1 MNYCIDF
8 DGKEY
13 KLVGYTLDIAS
24 KLDSVTNFI
33 AMDKPLGDKLKLMY
47 RTITEIIGVSET
59 EEILKPLNQA
69 DPNAI
74 NIVFMK
80 IVSEYEKPVLEYK
93 RERSK
98 ESYNPDDIERLTK
111 FLGSL
116 PNINMLTNVK
126 SK

>member
-1 MNYCIDF
+1 MNYSIDF
-8 DGKEY
+8 DGKNY
-13 KLVGYTLDIAS
+13 DLVGYTLEIAS
-24 KLDSVTNFI
+24 KLDNVTNFI
-33 AMDKPLGDKLKLMY
+33 AMDKPLCDELKLMY
-47 RTITEIIGVSET
+47 KKITELIGVAET

-93 RERSK
+93 RERNK
-98 ESYNPDDIERLTK
+98 ETYNPEDMERLTK